1 MERKKI
7 HKKKIRKKMTRYDDQ
22 REVRKRETE
31 ETELEVMGKSDTVF
45 GMKAALAE
53 MQARLK
59 CLKVRTIV

>member
-1 MERKKI
+1 
-7 HKKKIRKKMTRYDDQ
+7 MTRYDDQ